1 MSPTGCMSCTDAE
14 PESVL
19 REAISA
25 AMVELYAAFYAHD
38 RTTATTYI
46 NGNFVARA
54 NRKHSTRPASEDEL
68 EDRSPV
74 SDRLQSA
81 IKRDDARRFQAVL
94 AMPPDAQ
101 AEVITVAFYG
111 QLTRTEI
118 ATQLGLP
125 AGTIKG
131 RRRLGMQKLNADVK
145 RSEVF

>member
-1 MSPTGCMSCTDAE
+1 MSCTDAE
-14 PESVL
+14 PESAL

-38 RTTATTYI
+38 RTTATTSI
-46 NGNFVARA
+46 DGNFVARA
-54 NRKHSTRPASEDEL
+54 NRKHSTRPASEYEL

-81 IKRDDARRFQAVL
+81 IKRDDARRFQAAL
-94 AMPPDAQ
+94 GEAQ

-131 RRRLGMQKLNADVK
+131 RMRLGMQKLNADVK